1 MNQTNNNLSY
11 KVINILSYA
20 IPIVVAILLG
30 IRQKA
35 DLGNW
40 THILPH
46 VNAVINF
53 LTALMLLIGVWAVKN
68 KKIEFHKKCML
79 TAFVLGSCFLVFY
92 IIYHLSNAS
101 TSFGGVGFISFVY
114 YFLLIS
120 HIILAAV
127 VVKFVLMAVYYGLQN
142 NIEAHKKTVRYA
154 FPIWLY
160 VSITGVI
167 VYLMISPY
175 YHH

>member
-35 DLGNW
+35 DLGTW
-40 THILPH
+40 TKILPH

-79 TAFVLGSCFLVFY
+79 TAFVLGSCFLVLY
-92 IIYHLSNAS
+92 ILYHLSNAS

-114 YFLLIS
+114 YFLLIT

-127 VVKFVLMAVYYGLQN
+127 VVKFVLFAVYYGLQN
-142 NIEAHKKTVRYA
+142 NIEAHRKTVRYA

-160 VSITGVI
+160 VSVTGVI

>member
-1 MNQTNNNLSY
+1 MNQVNNNLSY

-35 DLGNW
+35 DLGTW
-40 THILPH
+40 TQVLPH

-53 LTALMLLIGVWAVKN
+53 VTALLLLIGVWAVKN

-101 TSFGGVGFISFVY
+101 TSFGGIGLISFIY

-127 VVKFVLMAVYYGLQN
+127 VVKFVLMAVYYSLQN
-142 NIEAHKKTVRYA
+142 NIEAHRKTVRYA

-160 VSITGVI
+160 VSVSGVI